1 MRLSSKAL
9 RLRAGRVGLKLPL
22 RLCSLLVLVLGLLV
36 VPGTADAAAAGKPV
50 AWGCGG
56 GNDHGQCNAPLISG
70 VSAVAAGVG
79 HSLALRRDGT
89 VAAWGC
95 QFNNFGQCNVPAG
108 LSGVSAIAAAD
119 DSIALKSNGTVVAWG
134 CGTGND
140 RGQCNVP
147 AGLSGVS
154 AIAAGLEHTLALK
167 SDGTVVAWGCAGVAN
182 DGQCSVPIGLSG
194 VTAIA
199 AGTAQ
204 SLAVKNDGT
213 VIAWGCNPT
222 DDGQCDVPIGLSGVT
237 AIAADQW
244 QSLALKSDGTVV
256 AWGCSF
262 ANYGQCSVPASLS
275 GVSAIAAGYFHS
287 LALKSDGTVVAWGCG
302 GGFDYGECS
311 VPAGLA
317 GVAAIAAGDYQSL
330 AVVALPDQTISF
342 GPLPARTFGDPDF
355 PLLATASSGLRV
367 SFSASGNCSVVYEET
382 VHINRPGSCTVV
394 ASQPGYPNFNPA
406 QNVSRTFAIAKAGQ
420 AIAFGPLAN
429 KTYGDPDFGVHAL
442 ASSGLPVS
450 FAAGGNCAISGTAV
464 HLSGVGSCTITAS
477 QGGNATFN
485 PAPAFSRSFSIRRP
499 PCTVPKVVGTRV
511 ATAKRLIASRHC
523 RTGKV
528 GHAFSNKRKK
538 GVVISQSRRPGRVL
552 PAGSRVSLVVSQGR
566 RRR

>member
-199 AGTAQ
+199 A
-204 SLAVKNDGT
+204 
-213 VIAWGCNPT
+213 
-222 DDGQCDVPIGLSGVT
+222 
-237 AIAADQW
+237 DQW
-244 QSLALKSDGTVV
+244 Q
-256 AWGCSF
+256 
-262 ANYGQCSVPASLS
+262 
-275 GVSAIAAGYFHS
+275 S